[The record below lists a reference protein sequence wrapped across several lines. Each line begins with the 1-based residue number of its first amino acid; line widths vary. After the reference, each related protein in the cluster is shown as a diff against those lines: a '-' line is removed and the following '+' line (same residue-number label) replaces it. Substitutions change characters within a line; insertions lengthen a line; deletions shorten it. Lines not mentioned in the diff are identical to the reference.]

1 MNLGDVN
8 VKKFGNENDFLIK
21 IEKKD
26 TNDQTAIEDQLKK
39 I

>member
-21 IEKKD
+21 LKKK
-26 TNDQTAIEDQLKK
+26 IKMIILLKLLKK